1 MHGQMGERAVL
12 IAVAVLAW
20 IIASH
25 ALALAQLSSQTTTAI
40 AIQSAFVIVSVV
52 LVRFWLRRT
61 AAYEF
66 VASTEDEFRRVNWPP
81 VDEVKG
87 SVIVLLVS
95 LLAIAVAT
103 LLIDFAWQWIF
114 KLLGFLTLT

>member
-25 ALALAQLSSQTTTAI
+25 ILALAQFSTQTMTAI
-40 AIQSAFVIVSVV
+40 SIQYVFMIVSVF
-52 LVRFWLRRT
+52 LVRLWMRRT
-61 AAYEF
+61 AAYDF
-66 VASTEDEFRRVNWPP
+66 VASTEDEFRRVSWPP
-81 VDEVKG
+81 AVEVKG
-87 SVIVLLVS
+87 SVIVLLVA